1 SPPQAIDLPPPAQ
14 SQPPRQARRHPP
26 PPPQSDPTSAV
37 TPARPTRT
45 AASAAMGQGSR
56 PDRPA
61 RNTGS
66 GDPGTRARRPG
77 SARPRDSRGGSRV
90 TPGVAGSSSRR
101 TAIPDEA
108 MSDDYDRVPPK
119 TSRWILRFA
128 AALLGIGIV
137 AGLALLLVHESVRSS
152 WRDILAQAEAT
163 DARFWG
169 IYAGTLCGTVLVL
182 ALIAAFGRQR
192 ALRALLAGMA
202 LTTLI
207 QLGLGVWAR
216 YFPASLAARQPA
228 VRLVVLSASP
238 RIAVGLD
245 VRERLL
251 SEQERITELQVALGT
266 QKEAAQQAAS
276 RADAA
281 GTKGDE
287 LARELEAA
295 RSALREAKTE
305 LQQATDRAALAEER
319 RAAADTAR
327 TQAETQAEQLR
338 TQAQEAQRTAE
349 QAAAR
354 AQEQAERIAELESL
368 LEQAR
373 KRAAALA
380 EQAVAADRDGTGET
394 TEDQTPGP

>member
-1 SPPQAIDLPPPAQ
+1 
-14 SQPPRQARRHPP
+14 
-26 PPPQSDPTSAV
+26 
-37 TPARPTRT
+37 
-45 AASAAMGQGSR
+45 
-56 PDRPA
+56 PA

-276 RADAA
+276 RADIARSEDRTAA
-281 GTKGDE
+281 GHRSRGFGRGT
-287 LARELEAA
+287 ARRRRHGPHAGRDA
-295 RSALREAKTE
+295 G
-305 LQQATDRAALAEER
+305 
-319 RAAADTAR
+319 RAAAHTGQGSPAYR
-327 TQAETQAEQLR
+327 
-338 TQAQEAQRTAE
+338 
-349 QAAAR
+349 R
-354 AQEQAERIAELESL
+354 AGGSAST
-368 LEQAR
+368 
-373 KRAAALA
+373 
-380 EQAVAADRDGTGET
+380 GTG
-394 TEDQTPGP
+394 